1 MAAFRYAK
9 RFAVRVL
16 PERPVGATGEGDA
29 ALGNPAALPSAI
41 LGILLRDRCPIGHF
55 QRVASWSRIEKPF
68 HNRNLTRPRPLARIE
83 SSKRVSSR
91 NGRIFRGGGP
101 AGALARR
108 ANDSG
113 RQIIESSSGLYQD
126 WEAVGR
132 EF

>member
-9 RFAVRVL
+9 RFAVRAL
-16 PERPVGATGEGDA
+16 PGRPVGATGEGDA
-29 ALGNPAALPSAI
+29 ALGNPVSLVSTIWGNPFGRPPPHWTSPTC
-41 LGILLRDRCPIGHF
+41 GIVEPY
-55 QRVASWSRIEKPF
+55 EKPF